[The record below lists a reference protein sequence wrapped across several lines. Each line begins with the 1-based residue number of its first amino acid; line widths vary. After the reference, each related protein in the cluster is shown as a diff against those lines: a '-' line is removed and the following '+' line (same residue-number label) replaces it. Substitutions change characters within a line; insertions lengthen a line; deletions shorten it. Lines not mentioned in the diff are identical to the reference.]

1 MPVKKFRKQ
10 LFETFIIKPLIN
22 LRLNIQKFPVMIMAM
37 NIRSFLFFSLVFLF
51 LASNIRAAGEY
62 EFFLAQEPVIRIG
75 LATNASSVSITT
87 TDLSLVAVSPDEP
100 QMFLDTNRVS
110 VSARAYRPPEVE
122 IYHFEILN
130 IESQSEADTLV
141 KDVRGTVGENAYASL
156 DTKTNTWRV
165 VVPRI
170 FETVEEAGD
179 FKAELSD
186 KGFEAEMVTEKIT
199 QPSDEAV
206 KLSGQVA
213 KNPKSEVRSIIPTRP
228 NNDGNKVKTIV
239 SSNPVMPDVVSA
251 NLREVIVNGAGAN
264 AKFTSLKSV
273 AFGSVNERA
282 VPVRYNGK
290 AYRGRIEVF
299 VNSRGSLTV
308 VNAVSL
314 EDYLLGVVPNELSLP
329 QIEAQKAQAIA
340 ARTYAIAN
348 INGFISQGFDLL
360 PTVRSQVYNGY
371 SSESKMGTQAVL
383 ETRGIVATYKGKPI
397 TAYYTSTCGGRTENS
412 ENVFDTAEP
421 YLRGVECSL
430 EGHKHF
436 ESFLIKTVR
445 IPAKMRDE
453 KNLEL
458 VRLMSLLAVNGF
470 QLSTQ
475 QLTDDFFEDSP
486 TQSEL
491 SNWLNQIASRFG
503 KTFPNVNKDSV
514 KPLEI
519 AHILST
525 MIYGE
530 NYADTLLSEAD
541 VNYQISFD
549 DAEEIPPNRRADVA
563 ILLRDGYFAIYP
575 DLTLKPNKAF
585 SRAKMLHL
593 IEQIYTKKKWMPTLQ
608 SGTAQ
613 PATDGKLMIKNG
625 KSSRELIVRP
635 DVFLFREFG
644 DSLYQVKETA
654 LVGGETVNFQTD
666 GSGNVIYLEVEPTTT
681 TATAEKD
688 SSFTLWNTTLSPSTV
703 QSRLSRYV
711 RGIGSLI
718 DVRIN
723 KQGFSRRATDLEI
736 VGTNGTFHLTGGKIR
751 SALRLNEQLFALN
764 KRYDSNGRVLSY
776 NFTGR
781 GWGHGVGM
789 CQYGAYGLAKMGV
802 KYDAILKHYYTG
814 IDLTKA
820 Y

>member
-1 MPVKKFRKQ
+1 
-10 LFETFIIKPLIN
+10 
-22 LRLNIQKFPVMIMAM
+22 M
-37 NIRSFLFFSLVFLF
+37 NIRSFLFFSFFILF
-51 LASNIRAAGEY
+51 SVSNIWAIGEY
-62 EFFLAQEPVIRIG
+62 NYFFLGQEPIIRIG
-75 LATNASSVSITT
+75 LATNANSVSITT
-87 TDLSLVAVSPDEP
+87 TDSSLVAVSPDEP
-100 QMFLDTNRVS
+100 QIFLETNRVS
-110 VSARAYRPPEVE
+110 VSARAYRPPQIE
-122 IYHFEILN
+122 IYHFEIPN
-130 IESQSEADTLV
+130 VETQAEAADLA
-141 KDVRGTVGENAYASL
+141 KEVRGTMGENTYASL
-156 DTKTNTWRV
+156 DSKTNTWRV
-165 VVPRI
+165 VVPRT
-170 FETVEEAGD
+170 FETIEEAND

-186 KGFEAEMVTEKIT
+186 KGFETEMITEKIT

-206 KLSGQVA
+206 KLSNQVA

-228 NNDGNKVKTIV
+228 NTDANKVKAIV
-239 SSNPVMPDVVSA
+239 SSNPVTPDVASA

-273 AFGSVNERA
+273 AFGSINERTT
-282 VPVRYNGK
+282 PVRYNGK

-348 INGFISQGFDLL
+348 INAFVKQGFDLL

-412 ENVFDTAEP
+412 ENVFDSAEP

-436 ESFLIKTVR
+436 EPFLIKTVR
-445 IPAKMRDE
+445 IPAKLRDE

-475 QLTDDFFEDSP
+475 QLTDDFFEDAP

-491 SNWLNQIASRFG
+491 SNWLNQIASKFG
-503 KTFPNVNKDSV
+503 KTFPNVNKDSA
-514 KPLEI
+514 KPLEL

-525 MIYGE
+525 IIYGE
-530 NYADTLLSEAD
+530 NYADTLLAEAD
-541 VNYQISFD
+541 INYQLSFD
-549 DAEEIPPNRRADVA
+549 DEAEIPKTRRADVA

-575 DLTLKPNKAF
+575 DLTLKPNKPF

-593 IEQIYTKKKWMPTLQ
+593 IEQIYTKKKWMPNLQ
-608 SGTAQ
+608 SGTTQ
-613 PATDGKLMIKNG
+613 PTTDGKLIIKSG
-625 KSSRELIVRP
+625 KSSRQLTVRP

-644 DSLYQVKETA
+644 NSLYQVKETA
-654 LVGGETVNFQTD
+654 LVGGENVNFQTD
-666 GSGNVIYLEVEPTTT
+666 ATGNVIYLEIEPTTT
-681 TATAEKD
+681 TATAENN
-688 SSFTLWNTTLSPSTV
+688 SPFTLWNVTLSPSAV

-718 DVRIN
+718 DVRIA

-802 KYDAILKHYYTG
+802 KYDEILKHYYTG
-814 IDLTKA
+814 IDLPKA